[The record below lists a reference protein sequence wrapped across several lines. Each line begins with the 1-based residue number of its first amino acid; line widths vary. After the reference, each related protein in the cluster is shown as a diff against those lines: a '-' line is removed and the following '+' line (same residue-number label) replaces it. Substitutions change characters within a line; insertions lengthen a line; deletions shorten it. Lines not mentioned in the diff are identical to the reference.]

1 MYEAKDKFFPCVVD
15 MFLSSELASKNA
27 TCSFN
32 IVVVHLKKILK
43 SSL

>member
-1 MYEAKDKFFPCVVD
+1 MYEAKDKFFPCVMD

-27 TCSFN
+27 ACSFT
-32 IVVVHLKKILK
+32 IVVHLKKILK